1 MPAVRKT
8 SRKKS
13 ARSSENGRKKSSPSA
28 IETLVRPT
36 AMLHRVREPTVFGC
50 PLRLNYASHTGQKHL

>member
-1 MPAVRKT
+1 M
-8 SRKKS
+8 
-13 ARSSENGRKKSSPSA
+13 SSERDIEPEKLIQNVRKKSSPSA